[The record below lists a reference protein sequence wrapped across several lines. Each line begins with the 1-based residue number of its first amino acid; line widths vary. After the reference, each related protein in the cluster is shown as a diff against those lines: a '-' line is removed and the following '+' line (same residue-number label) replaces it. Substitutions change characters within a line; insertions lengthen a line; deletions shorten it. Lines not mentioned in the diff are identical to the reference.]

1 MTMTTVWNT
10 TTRMARTLLTETS
23 QSVQSGCR
31 SMMKKVTNSEKY
43 HVSTSQVRRGSTQEA
58 VGEGAESKQNRAVSQ
73 KCASMRPWTCWIIFS
88 YAGGQ
93 PGQVPQLTRGLGNLT
108 RANLMW
114 IEEKGGLPSQPRMDI
129 KKMQDTE

>member
-43 HVSTSQVRRGSTQEA
+43 HVSISQVRRESTQEA
-58 VGEGAESKQNRAVSQ
+58 VGEGAKSKQNRAVSQ

-88 YAGGQ
+88 YAGGKLVRFPDAQ
-93 PGQVPQLTRGLGNLT
+93 EGWGTLLEPT
-108 RANLMW
+108 
-114 IEEKGGLPSQPRMDI
+114 
-129 KKMQDTE
+129 

>member
-43 HVSTSQVRRGSTQEA
+43 HVSTSQVVENLPRRQ
-58 VGEGAESKQNRAVSQ
+58 
-73 KCASMRPWTCWIIFS
+73 
-88 YAGGQ
+88 
-93 PGQVPQLTRGLGNLT
+93 
-108 RANLMW
+108 
-114 IEEKGGLPSQPRMDI
+114 
-129 KKMQDTE
+129 